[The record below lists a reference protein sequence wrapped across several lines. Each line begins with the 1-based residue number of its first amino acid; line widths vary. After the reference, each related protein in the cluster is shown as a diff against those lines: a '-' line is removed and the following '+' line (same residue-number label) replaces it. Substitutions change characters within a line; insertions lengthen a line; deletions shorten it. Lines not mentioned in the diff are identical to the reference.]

1 MLEVRLGFVGGMLL
15 VVDML
20 FLEKDERQ
28 QLVVKQCS
36 Q

>member
-1 MLEVRLGFVGGMLL
+1 MLEVRLSFVGGMLL

-20 FLEKDERQ
+20 FLDKDKRQ
-28 QLVVKQCS
+28 NLVLKYS